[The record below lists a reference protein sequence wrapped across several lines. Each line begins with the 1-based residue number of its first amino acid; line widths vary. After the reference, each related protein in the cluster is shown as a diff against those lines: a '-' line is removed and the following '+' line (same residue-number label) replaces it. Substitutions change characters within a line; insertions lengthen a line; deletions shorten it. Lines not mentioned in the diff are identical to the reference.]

1 MHVGGHCR
9 PCSAAPA
16 RGPRPPVHP
25 CAVGRAPWQVT
36 CPAAGQPHGA
46 SIGGSVTYCGDS
58 LPPCMSRPK
67 WGSNLCLPFGLS
79 GPGPGKMGAMISS
92 AAGSSLLNY
101 LTAQTSQNA
110 GSPATGGAFGTT
122 TSNANVPARVAAT
135 SQAAL
140 ATAAS
145 RHSASTA
152 GQALDKQQSALS
164 KDLLAAMSRSGVKLS
179 GAVEFSV
186 SSDGSVGIKGNASD
200 KAATTAFLKA
210 DNSRPSFAMRVATQ
224 ARDALK
230 LSSTIQQSAAI
241 SQAARYAGKSG
252 DVMSLYNSLMAQ
264 SNTTAA
270 VFSVSASSSSLTYPG
285 ALATKA

>member
-1 MHVGGHCR
+1 
-9 PCSAAPA
+9 
-16 RGPRPPVHP
+16 
-25 CAVGRAPWQVT
+25 
-36 CPAAGQPHGA
+36 
-46 SIGGSVTYCGDS
+46 
-58 LPPCMSRPK
+58 
-67 WGSNLCLPFGLS
+67 
-79 GPGPGKMGAMISS
+79 MGAMISS

-110 GSPATGGAFGTT
+110 GSTNTGGAFGTIT
-122 TSNANVPARVAAT
+122 TNANTPTRVAVT

-140 ATAAS
+140 AAAAS
-145 RHSASTA
+145 RHNASMA
-152 GQALDKQQSALS
+152 VHALDKQQAALS

-186 SSDGSVGIKGNASD
+186 SSDGSVGIKGNVAD
-200 KAATTAFLKA
+200 KAATAAFLKA
-210 DNSRPSFAMRVATQ
+210 DTSRPSFAMRVATQ

-252 DVMSLYNSLMAQ
+252 AVMSLYNSLMER